1 MKLGYFYLFC
11 AFMTVVVMFFSINSN
26 AETNTVSSTVVTNN
40 TPPTANAPSI
50 INSNSDIC
58 KVGVGA
64 SVQNNIVGLAS
75 GIVIDDELCQKL
87 KLSRS
92 LYAYG
97 MKVAAVSVLCQDPR
111 VHAAMQSAGTP
122 CPWNGKI
129 GPDAQA
135 MWDRYPELRPDYE
148 DYLIKAEA
156 IARIDEEIAAE
167 KARLEAIRIEKEKQ
181 ALAKKLE
188 EEKKKLA
195 TLKEQEEVD
204 EIMATDIIVD
214 PVPINVHN

>member
-1 MKLGYFYLFC
+1 MKLLLTTLFLFGLI
-11 AFMTVVVMFFSINSN
+11 ATVSDVK
-26 AETNTVSSTVVTNN
+26 AETNTVSSTVVTNS

-97 MKVAAVSVLCQDPR
+97 MKVAAV
-111 VHAAMQSAGTP
+111 
-122 CPWNGKI
+122 
-129 GPDAQA
+129 
-135 MWDRYPELRPDYE
+135 
-148 DYLIKAEA
+148 
-156 IARIDEEIAAE
+156 
-167 KARLEAIRIEKEKQ
+167 
-181 ALAKKLE
+181 ALL
-188 EEKKKLA
+188 
-195 TLKEQEEVD
+195 
-204 EIMATDIIVD
+204 
-214 PVPINVHN
+214 

>member
-1 MKLGYFYLFC
+1 MKLLVAILLLFG
-11 AFMTVVVMFFSINSN
+11 TVATITDVK
-26 AETNTVSSTVVTNN
+26 AENTVSSTVVTNS

-97 MKVAAVSVLCQDPR
+97 MKVAAVALLCQDPR
-111 VHAAMQSAGTP
+111 VWTSMMDSSTP
-122 CPWNGKI
+122 CPVNGFI
-129 GPDAQA
+129 GNEAAQYWSENPSMIPDGS
-135 MWDRYPELRPDYE
+135 RYKTQYTQQR
-148 DYLIKAEA
+148 EA
-156 IARIDEEIAAE
+156 
-167 KARLEAIRIEKEKQ
+167 
-181 ALAKKLE
+181 
-188 EEKKKLA
+188 
-195 TLKEQEEVD
+195 KEQPIGNND
-204 EIMATDIIVD
+204 GLKNFALMALSMLLIL
-214 PVPINVHN
+214 

>member
-111 VHAAMQSAGTP
+111 VWDAMTDAGTP
-122 CPWNGKI
+122 CPAKGSI
-129 GPDAQA
+129 GIEAQEY
-135 MWDRYPELRPDYE
+135 WSNNP
-148 DYLIKAEA
+148 
-156 IARIDEEIAAE
+156 
-167 KARLEAIRIEKEKQ
+167 
-181 ALAKKLE
+181 
-188 EEKKKLA
+188 
-195 TLKEQEEVD
+195 D
-204 EIMATDIIVD
+204 EIPDGSKYKPEYVSQKIEEQPTGDNDGLKNFGLMALFLLLLF
-214 PVPINVHN
+214 

>member
-1 MKLGYFYLFC
+1 MRKNNFFALCLLIS
-11 AFMTVVVMFFSINSN
+11 FMLMGFSINYTF
-26 AETNTVSSTVVTNN
+26 AETNTVSSTVVTNS

-111 VHAAMQSAGTP
+111 VFDAMMDSQTP
-122 CPWNGKI
+122 CPTRGGI
-129 GPDAQA
+129 GADAQTYWA
-135 MWDRYPELRPDYE
+135 NNPSEIPDGSKYKPEY
-148 DYLIKAEA
+148 IKA
-156 IARIDEEIAAE
+156 
-167 KARLEAIRIEKEKQ
+167 Q
-181 ALAKKLE
+181 T
-188 EEKKKLA
+188 EEKPTGDNDA
-195 TLKEQEEVD
+195 LKNFGL
-204 EIMATDIIVD
+204 MALSLLLLF
-214 PVPINVHN
+214 

>member
-1 MKLGYFYLFC
+1 MRKNNFFALCLLIS
-11 AFMTVVVMFFSINSN
+11 FMLMGFSINYTF
-26 AETNTVSSTVVTNN
+26 AETNTVSSTVVTNS

-111 VHAAMQSAGTP
+111 VFDAMMDSQTP
-122 CPWNGKI
+122 CPTRGGI
-129 GPDAQA
+129 GADAQTYWA
-135 MWDRYPELRPDYE
+135 NNPSEIPDGSKYKPEY
-148 DYLIKAEA
+148 IKA
-156 IARIDEEIAAE
+156 
-167 KARLEAIRIEKEKQ
+167 Q
-181 ALAKKLE
+181 T
-188 EEKKKLA
+188 EEKPTGDNDA
-195 TLKEQEEVD
+195 LKNFGL
-204 EIMATDIIVD
+204 MALSMLLLL
-214 PVPINVHN
+214 

>member
-1 MKLGYFYLFC
+1 MKQDWLIYLIC
-11 AFMTVVVMFFSINSN
+11 AFLSLVFMFLSIQKNLH
-26 AETNTVSSTVVTNN
+26 AETNTVSSTVVTNS

-97 MKVAAVSVLCQDPR
+97 MKVAADSVLCQDPR
-111 VHAAMQSAGTP
+111 VWDAMTDAGTP
-122 CPWNGKI
+122 CPAKGLI
-129 GPDAQA
+129 GAESAQYWSDNPDQIPDGSKYKPEYVQANKPEKKEFNDAQNA
-135 MWDRYPELRPDYE
+135 ALFKTFF
-148 DYLIKAEA
+148 LITTG
-156 IARIDEEIAAE
+156 
-167 KARLEAIRIEKEKQ
+167 L
-181 ALAKKLE
+181 LLF
-188 EEKKKLA
+188 
-195 TLKEQEEVD
+195 
-204 EIMATDIIVD
+204 
-214 PVPINVHN
+214 

>member
-1 MKLGYFYLFC
+1 MIKYFFLILFL
-11 AFMTVVVMFFSINSN
+11 FSKNFY
-26 AETNTVSSTVVTNN
+26 AETNTVSSTVVTNS

-97 MKVAAVSVLCQDPR
+97 MKVAAVSILCQDYR
-111 VHAAMQSAGTP
+111 TWDSMTDAGTP
-122 CPWNGKI
+122 CPVKGLI
-129 GPDAQA
+129 G
-135 MWDRYPELRPDYE
+135 
-148 DYLIKAEA
+148 AEA
-156 IARIDEEIAAE
+156 AAYWEANPSEIPDGSRYKPQYLQA
-167 KARLEAIRIEKEKQ
+167 KVDKQ
-181 ALAKKLE
+181 ESTGDNDALKNFGL
-188 EEKKKLA
+188 
-195 TLKEQEEVD
+195 
-204 EIMATDIIVD
+204 MALTMLLLL
-214 PVPINVHN
+214 

>member
-1 MKLGYFYLFC
+1 MKQDWFIYLIC
-11 AFMTVVVMFFSINSN
+11 AFLSLVFMFLSIQKNLH
-26 AETNTVSSTVVTNN
+26 AETNTVSSTVVTNS

-111 VHAAMQSAGTP
+111 VFDAMMDSQTP
-122 CPWNGKI
+122 CPTRGGI
-129 GPDAQA
+129 GADAQTYWA
-135 MWDRYPELRPDYE
+135 NNPSEIPDGSKYKPEY
-148 DYLIKAEA
+148 IKA
-156 IARIDEEIAAE
+156 
-167 KARLEAIRIEKEKQ
+167 Q
-181 ALAKKLE
+181 T
-188 EEKKKLA
+188 EEKPTGDNDA
-195 TLKEQEEVD
+195 LKNFGL
-204 EIMATDIIVD
+204 MALSLLFLF
-214 PVPINVHN
+214 

>member
-1 MKLGYFYLFC
+1 MKYLYLLIFL
-11 AFMTVVVMFFSINSN
+11 FLSPIVF
-26 AETNTVSSTVVTNN
+26 AETNTVSSTVVTNS

-97 MKVAAVSVLCQDPR
+97 MKVAAVSILCQDYR
-111 VHAAMQSAGTP
+111 TWDSMTDAEFSKNVDFLSNGIKIRDTSSDLNGSADQEY
-122 CPWNGKI
+122 I
-129 GPDAQA
+129 YMAF
-135 MWDRYPELRPDYE
+135 
-148 DYLIKAEA
+148 AEHPFVSSKGVPVT
-156 IARIDEEIAAE
+156 AR
-167 KARLEAIRIEKEKQ
+167 
-181 ALAKKLE
+181 
-188 EEKKKLA
+188 
-195 TLKEQEEVD
+195 
-204 EIMATDIIVD
+204 
-214 PVPINVHN
+214 

>member
-1 MKLGYFYLFC
+1 MVKYIVLFFLLC
-11 AFMTVVVMFFSINSN
+11 GVVK
-26 AETNTVSSTVVTNN
+26 AETNTVSSTVVTNS

-92 LYAYG
+92 LYGFG

-111 VHAAMQSAGTP
+111 VWDAMTDAGTP
-122 CPWNGKI
+122 CPARGAI
-129 GPDAQA
+129 G
-135 MWDRYPELRPDYE
+135 
-148 DYLIKAEA
+148 AEA
-156 IARIDEEIAAE
+156 ETYWSNNPDQIPDGSKYKPEYVQQKVVEQP
-167 KARLEAIRIEKEKQ
+167 KGDNSDLKNFGLM
-181 ALAKKLE
+181 ALSL
-188 EEKKKLA
+188 L
-195 TLKEQEEVD
+195 LFL
-204 EIMATDIIVD
+204 
-214 PVPINVHN
+214 